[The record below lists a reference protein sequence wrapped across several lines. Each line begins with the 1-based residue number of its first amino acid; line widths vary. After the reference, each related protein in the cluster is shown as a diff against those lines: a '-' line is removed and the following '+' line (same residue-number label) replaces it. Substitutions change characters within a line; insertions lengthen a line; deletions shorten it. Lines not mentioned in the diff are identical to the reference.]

1 MIYDCLEPFM
11 AQTALFWGRL
21 RYLRVPLAT
30 IATSSLAHER
40 VIAGFNLSIIQQEFS
55 TIINDPVFFKI
66 LSVHSLNLVFV
77 SETLSNESLP
87 THCELDFFMKKTV

>member
-1 MIYDCLEPFM
+1 M
-11 AQTALFWGRL
+11 AQAALFRRRL

-55 TIINDPVFFKI
+55 AIINDPVFFKL

-77 SETLSNESLP
+77 YKTLPNESMP
-87 THCELDFFMKKTV
+87 IHCELDLFIKKTV